1 MSRPALIGLHGA
13 PRSGTSW
20 LGALFDSSEQVA
32 YRFQPFFAYAFRGRI
47 GPDSSAS
54 DIARFFDDLFATGD
68 AFVTQSGEAR
78 LARQAPAFVKRHPT
92 RLVYKE
98 VRFHH
103 LIEPILA
110 AVPDARYVGIVRDP
124 RSVLASWFA
133 APREFK
139 AEWSKQAEWRR
150 APAKNAGLDE
160 NWYGYERWKELS
172 LLFLDLAARFPDRFR
187 LVRYEDLV
195 QSTEAVTG
203 SLFDFCGLVAG
214 EQTIRFIRESTTR
227 DDGDPYGVFRQR
239 DSLRAN
245 ESLPAEIAAAIESD
259 LVGSAL
265 QRFLEPPTAPIRR
278 AR

>member
-20 LGALFDSSEQVA
+20 LGVLFDSSEQVA

-47 GPDSSAS
+47 GPES
-54 DIARFFDDLFATGD
+54 DAGDIRRFFDDLLATDD

-78 LARQAPAFVKRHPT
+78 LARDAPAFSKQRPT
-92 RLVYKE
+92 HLVYKE

-103 LIEPILA
+103 LIGLVLA

-139 AEWSKQAEWRR
+139 PEWSKRAEWRR
-150 APAKNAGLDE
+150 APIKNAGLDE
-160 NWYGYERWKELS
+160 NWYGYERWKELA

-187 LVRYEDLV
+187 LVRYEHLV
-195 QSTEAVTG
+195 QSTEDVTR
-203 SLFDFCGLVAG
+203 SLFEFCGLVPG
-214 EQTIRFIRESTTR
+214 EQTARFIRESTTR
-227 DDGDPYGVFRQR
+227 DDGDPYGVFRRR
-239 DSLRAN
+239 DGLRSN
-245 ESLPAEIAAAIESD
+245 ESLPTGIAAEIESD
-259 LVGSAL
+259 LAGTAL
-265 QRFLEPPTAPIRR
+265 ERFLESRSA
-278 AR
+278 